1 VRNRR
6 AVHDHQI
13 RALGT
18 VSRNVA
24 SVSSGWLHEGRRY
37 ILGHMGTATIWT
49 VGHSTHGLPALV
61 DLLRGQ
67 QIDVVA
73 DIRSHPFSRRNPQ
86 FNQDGLRSGLLAAQI
101 EYVFLGK
108 ELGGRPPE
116 PEFYDGDGHVRYSA
130 VARTPRFVSGLERLL
145 TGAASYRV
153 AIMCSEEDPT
163 RCHRRLLV
171 ARVLIDR
178 GVIVRHIRGDGQAV
192 AEESLGPQ
200 PPDVA
205 QGALFA
211 PAPFFR

>member
-1 VRNRR
+1 MG
-6 AVHDHQI
+6 AV
-13 RALGT
+13 
-18 VSRNVA
+18 
-24 SVSSGWLHEGRRY
+24 
-37 ILGHMGTATIWT
+37 TIWT
-49 VGHSTHGLPALV
+49 VGHSTHELPALA
-61 DLLRGQ
+61 DLLRQHG
-67 QIDVVA
+67 IDVVA

-86 FNQDGLRSGLLAAQI
+86 FNQGSLRSGLLDAEI

-130 VARTPRFVSGLERLL
+130 VARTPRFASGLERLL

-153 AIMCSEEDPT
+153 AILCSEEDPA

-171 ARVLIDR
+171 GRVLVGC
-178 GVIVRHIRGDGQAV
+178 GVTVQHIRGDGQIV
-192 AEESLGPQ
+192 AEESLGPL